1 MVYESDKQLIMN
13 SAAIDALIEKSPN
26 LASHRAKLEAMVPGN
41 YCLHRAWGFGKIVDY
56 DEAQDR
62 LIIDFEDGKTGHAMA
77 PSFCVDKL
85 DVLKPEDILVRSRTE
100 PEVINEMIKK
110 QPADLICEIIRVTED
125 KAMTTSELERSLARV
140 IGPIKYKK
148 WWTATKKVLA
158 KDPRIGVPVKKT
170 DPYIYR
176 DEPVKPEDEIL
187 EQFHAT
193 KNPKQKIDLGEKLY
207 ALSENI
213 SVIREEL
220 PEILAELTDAIANAK
235 SLSQADRLHGVWVR
249 NNLARDLHEDVET
262 LQPSSASILDSTND
276 YSELASDLPPQYY
289 KRYLDLIS
297 RTYPDKWRQMVED
310 LLRNSSGKFTS
321 ECINFMLENEM
332 EDRIS
337 YCLDRWLKEQT
348 IKGPLLFWVVKN
360 RASKKHSPIIRPL
373 VTPRLLSAMFY
384 AIDYESLQNASARRI
399 PLADLLSDDPELIPD
414 LLADANVETARDLA
428 QTLLLNQG
436 FEDLTK
442 KSLIA
447 RFIRQFPSVQSLLD
461 GESTET
467 TTESDGLIVSQ
478 ASFDAAKGEYEE
490 LVSTKIPE
498 NKEAIATAREH
509 GDLKENAEYKMARQD
524 QDMLLARKNEL
535 EVDLSRA
542 RVTDFQDVSDDYVG
556 IGSVV
561 EVKEASTGKTHR
573 YSILGAWDSDPDND
587 VLSYKTPLAKALLG
601 KESGATVTTSI
612 GGNDEEWTVL
622 SISRWVDQKR

>member
-1 MVYESDKQLIMN
+1 MN
-13 SAAIDALIEKSPN
+13 SAAIDALIEKKPN
-26 LASHRAKLEAMVPGN
+26 LAPHRAKLEAMVPGN

-62 LIIDFEDGKTGHAMA
+62 LIIDFEEGKKGHAMA
-77 PSFCVDKL
+77 PAFCVDKL
-85 DVLKPEDILVRSRTE
+85 DILMPEDILVRSRTE
-100 PEVINEMIKK
+100 PDLINEMIKK
-110 QPADLICEIIRVTED
+110 QPADLICEIIDATES
-125 KAMTTSELERSLARV
+125 KAMATSELERSLARV
-140 IGPIKYKK
+140 IGPVKYKK
-148 WWTATKKVLA
+148 WWTATKKILA
-158 KDPRIGVPVKKT
+158 KDPRIGVPLKKT

-193 KNPKQKIDLGEKLY
+193 KNPKQKIELGEKLY

-249 NNLARDLHEDVET
+249 NNLARDLHEDVEA
-262 LQPSSASILDSTND
+262 LEPSSASILDSTSD
-276 YSELASDLPPQYY
+276 YSQLAEDLPAQYY

-297 RTYPDKWRQMVED
+297 RTYPDKWKQMIED

-321 ECINFMLENEM
+321 ECINFMLENDM

-360 RASKKHSPIIRPL
+360 RASKKYSSIINPL
-373 VTPRLLSAMFY
+373 VTPRLLAAMFY
-384 AIDYESLQNASARRI
+384 AIDYEALQNASTRRI
-399 PLADLLSDDPELIPD
+399 PLADLLSDDTELIPD

-442 KSLIA
+442 KSLLA
-447 RFIRQFPSVQSLLD
+447 RFIKQFPTVQSLLE
-461 GESTET
+461 GESAAAAE
-467 TTESDGLIVSQ
+467 EEALIVSQ
-478 ASFDAAKGEYEE
+478 ESFNAAKEEYEGLIHE
-490 LVSTKIPE
+490 KIPE
-498 NKEAIATAREH
+498 NKEAIAIAREH
-509 GDLKENAEYKMARQD
+509 GDLKENSEYKMARQD
-524 QDMLLARKNEL
+524 QDILLSRKNEL

-542 RVTDFQDVSDDYVG
+542 RVTDFTDAPNDMVG

-561 EVKEASTGKTHR
+561 ELKEGSTGKIHR
-573 YSILGAWDSDPDND
+573 YSILGAWDSDPDNK
-587 VLSYKTPLAKALLG
+587 VLSYKTPLAQALLG
-601 KESGATVTTSI
+601 KEEGATVTTNI
-612 GGNDEEWTVL
+612 GGNQEEWTVL
-622 SISRWVDQKR
+622 NLSRWVDRK

>member
-1 MVYESDKQLIMN
+1 MN
-13 SAAIDALIEKSPN
+13 SAAIDALILKSPH
-26 LASHRAKLEAMVPGN
+26 LASQRAKLETMVPGN
-41 YCLHRAWGFGKIVDY
+41 YCLHRAWGFGKIINY
-56 DEAQDR
+56 DQADDR
-62 LIIDFEDGKTGHAMA
+62 LIIDFEDGKAGHAMA
-77 PSFCVDKL
+77 PAFCVDKL
-85 DVLKPEDILVRSRTE
+85 DILKPDDILVRSRTE

-110 QPADLICEIIRVTED
+110 HPADLICEILKQTAD
-125 KAMTTSELERSLARV
+125 QAMLASELERSLARV

-148 WWTATKKVLA
+148 WWTATKKLLA
-158 KDPRIGVPVKKT
+158 KDPRIGVPIKKT
-170 DPYIYR
+170 DPYVFR

-220 PEILAELTDAIANAK
+220 PEILAALTDAIAHAK

-249 NNLARDLHEDVET
+249 NNLARDLHEDVES

-276 YSELASDLPPQYY
+276 YSELAVDLPAQYY

-297 RTYPDKWRQMVED
+297 RTYPDKWKQLVED

-321 ECINFMLENEM
+321 ECINFMLEKDM
-332 EDRIS
+332 QDRIS

-360 RASKKHSPIIRPL
+360 RSSKKYASIITPL
-373 VTPRLLSAMFY
+373 LTPRLLSAMFY
-384 AIDYESLQNASARRI
+384 AIDYESLQNASTRRI
-399 PLADLLSDDPELIPD
+399 PLADLLSDDPDLIPD
-414 LLADANVETARDLA
+414 LLADANVETAQDLA

-436 FEDLTK
+436 FENLTK

-447 RFIRQFPSVQSLLD
+447 RFIKQFPSVQSLLE
-461 GESTET
+461 GESS
-467 TTESDGLIVSQ
+467 ESSEAEALIVSQ
-478 ASFDAAKGEYEE
+478 QSFDAAKKEYEE
-490 LVSTKIPE
+490 LITVKIPE
-498 NKEAIATAREH
+498 NKAAIATAREH
-509 GDLKENAEYKMARQD
+509 GDLKENSEYKMARQD
-524 QDMLLARKNEL
+524 QDILLARKNEL

-542 RVTDFQDVSDDYVG
+542 RVSDFKDVTDQHVG

-561 EVKEASTGKTHR
+561 DLEEASTGKRHR
-573 YSILGAWDSDPDND
+573 YAILGAWDSDPDND

-601 KESGATVTTSI
+601 KEQGATVTTNI
-612 GGNDEEWTVL
+612 GGNQEKWAVL
-622 SISRWVDQKR
+622 SIARWVDVC